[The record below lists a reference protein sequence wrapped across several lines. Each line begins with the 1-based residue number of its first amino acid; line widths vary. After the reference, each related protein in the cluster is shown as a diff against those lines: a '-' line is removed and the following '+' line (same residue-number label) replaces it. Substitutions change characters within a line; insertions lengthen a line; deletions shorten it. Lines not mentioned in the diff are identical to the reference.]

1 MQLYKDTLISMHQIN
16 RYRIV
21 FGWMFIL
28 LMAGACSTEKDAAL
42 NVGYHNMTAKYNGYF
57 NAKVIMQEAL
67 DNYRAGTTEDYN
79 KILPLDLYPTSEDV
93 PKIQEKY
100 ETAFEKCE
108 KVIFRHSMPNGAEV
122 KKKNVEHCR
131 WIDDNWFVI
140 GEIHY
145 TRRDYDKAIE
155 IFKFIQESPLYV
167 DQERVHEARIWLAK
181 AYIAKENYPEAKRYL
196 ALTEINMQ
204 SAESEKGEKK
214 EKLSKREKE
223 RRKKQAKKD
232 KKNGVKKPVPFPKDL
247 KDDYELTMAEFHI
260 AKGEYKKA
268 IEHLEKGIDLV
279 KKKKRKARYQFVLA
293 QLYQSLGNGQ
303 EAAKN
308 FQKVVKSPAP
318 YEMRFQAQIN
328 KAISATGGGEEIRKE
343 LTKMLK
349 DAKNLEYKD
358 QIYYALAE
366 MDMKDGDIDE
376 AIKNY
381 GYSAFFSVKND
392 RQKGVSYLKLGDIHF
407 DRKDYLSA
415 QKYYD
420 SCIQVLPEE
429 YETYE
434 QIAAKAEGLSG
445 LVQHYETYVY
455 EDSVQRIV
463 NMPEGE
469 REKFLENTLK
479 ELKEREKQRKIEE
492 QKRLLALQNRVRNSG
507 NSSGSGSKWYF
518 YNQKISSSGFND
530 FRANWGQ
537 RPLEDDW
544 RRSTKNSYS
553 TDNGDPDSDSTDV
566 DQVDIDDFDIDSLTV
581 DMLRE
586 ALPLDESELDSSQ
599 NRLMNSLYMLG
610 IIYKESLKEPKEA
623 EKYFELCVNRGGE
636 HPKVLP
642 AMYQL
647 YLLNKKKGSSKAEG
661 YKQTILKEYPDSEIA
676 QIINDPDYLKK
687 KQEREQA
694 ELNAYSEALEHYR
707 YRRYNNCLADCNHVI
722 AKEPNNQYLNKY
734 YLLKAFAIGK
744 LDGGNKTAISSPL
757 QELYDKDPDSEEGK
771 QAKVYLN
778 KLAQGISIVSPDTN
792 TAPQSPYLF
801 DESIQHYLMIVHPND
816 AGNVN
821 EAKIK
826 VANFNN
832 EFFKS
837 KRYQTTNAVFGS
849 DNQVILVRSFTNLED
864 AKTYQMAFESNSA
877 KPSLG
882 NTANDFEHF
891 LISSENFKILFDS
904 MDLKSYQDF
913 YKEKYP

>member
-1 MQLYKDTLISMHQIN
+1 MSVSGKNIVGGVIFLLTLSM
-16 RYRIV
+16 
-21 FGWMFIL
+21 WS
-28 LMAGACSTEKDAAL
+28 CSTEKDAAL
-42 NVGYHNMTAKYNGYF
+42 NVGYHNMTARYNGYF
-57 NAKVIMQEAL
+57 NARILMQEAL
-67 DNYRAGTTEDYN
+67 DNYRAGTSEDYT
-79 KILPLDLYPTSEDV
+79 KILPIDLYPSKEDV
-93 PKIQEKY
+93 PKIQDKY
-100 ETAFEKCE
+100 EVAFEKCE
-108 KVIFRHSMPNGAEV
+108 KVIFRHSMPTAQSA
-122 KKKNVEHCR
+122 KKKKIEHCR

-140 GEIHY
+140 GQIHY
-145 TRRDYDKAIE
+145 TRQEYEKAIE
-155 IFKFIQESPLYV
+155 IFNFIQESPLYA

-181 AYIAKENYPEAKRYL
+181 TYIATKNYPEAKRYL
-196 ALTEINMQ
+196 SLSEINMQ
-204 SAESEKGEKK
+204 AAESEKGEKK

-232 KKNGVKKPVPFPKDL
+232 KKNGVKKPVAFPKHL
-247 KDDYELTMAEFHI
+247 KDDYQLTMAEFHI
-260 AKGEYKKA
+260 EKGEYKKA
-268 IEHLEKGIDLV
+268 IDYLERGIDLV

-293 QLYQSLGNGQ
+293 QLYQQTGNG
-303 EAAKN
+303 EAAAQN

-328 KAISATGGGEEIRKE
+328 RAISATGGGEVIRKE
-343 LTKMLK
+343 LAKMLK

-358 QIYYALAE
+358 QIYFALAE
-366 MDMKDGDIDE
+366 MDMKDGEID
-376 AIKNY
+376 AAVKNY

-445 LVQHYETYVY
+445 LVDHYETYVY

-463 NMPEGE
+463 NMPESE
-469 REKFLENTLK
+469 REKFLESTLK

-492 QKRLLALQNRVRNSG
+492 QKRLLAQQNRVRNAG
-507 NSSGSGSKWYF
+507 NSGGSGSKWYF

-537 RPLEDDW
+537 RVLEDDW
-544 RRSTKNSYS
+544 RRSTKTSYS
-553 TDNGDPDSDSTDV
+553 TNSDDPDSDSTDV
-566 DQVDIDDFDIDSLTV
+566 DQVDLDDFDIDSLTV
-581 DMLRE
+581 DMLRD
-586 ALPLDESELDSSQ
+586 ALPLEQADLDSSQ

-610 IIYKESLKEPKEA
+610 IIYKESLKEPLEA
-623 EKYFELCVNRGGE
+623 ERYFELCVNRGVN

-661 YKQTILKEYPDSEIA
+661 YKQTILKDHPASEIA
-676 QIINDPDYLKK
+676 NIIQDPDYLKK
-687 KQEREQA
+687 QQEREQQ
-694 ELNAYSEALEHYR
+694 ELNAYAEALEHYR
-707 YRRYNNCLADCNHVI
+707 YRRYNNCLADCNQVI
-722 AKEPNNQYLNKY
+722 ARDRKNQFLNKY

-757 QELYDKDPDSEEGK
+757 EELFELDPDSEEGQ
-771 QAKVYLN
+771 QAKMYLN
-778 KLAQGISIVSPDTN
+778 KLAQGNNIVSPDTN
-792 TAPQSPYLF
+792 VAPQSPYLF
-801 DESIQHYLMIVHPND
+801 DENIQHYFLVIHPND
-816 AGNVN
+816 AGNLN
-821 EAKIK
+821 NAKIK
-826 VANFNN
+826 VANFNQ
-832 EFFKS
+832 EFYRS

-849 DNQVILVRSFTNLED
+849 DNQVLLVRSFPNLDE

-882 NTANDFEHF
+882 SLANDFEHYM
-891 LISSENFKILFDS
+891 ISAENFKILFET

-913 YKEKYP
+913 YKDKYP